1 MRAVIDRKEHMTEAM
16 AVQTR
21 WAEIVMEDTSNGARI
36 VLENATPPGTQ
47 DQGIALASH
56 SQCEDVAGTLGE
68 GGHNMQAI
76 SWLVL
81 PYGPCVG
88 RGAGDDINDIRL
100 RQPLTSV
107 ITEHGTRWTVNHAI
121 RIEAG
126 TLGPMKGIV
135 LWALAQAE
143 IESRTA
149 GKTLFLR
156 PRSA

>member
-16 AVQTR
+16 AVQAR
-21 WAEIVMEDTSNGARI
+21 WAEIVMEDTSDGARI

-47 DQGIALASH
+47 YQDIALVSR
-56 SQCEDVAGTLGE
+56 SQSEDFAGTLGE

-76 SWLVL
+76 RWLVL

-107 ITEHGTRWTVNHAI
+107 ITEHGTRWT
-121 RIEAG
+121 
-126 TLGPMKGIV
+126 
-135 LWALAQAE
+135 
-143 IESRTA
+143 
-149 GKTLFLR
+149 
-156 PRSA
+156 